1 MLLFAAPIHCHEV
14 HKEHAGKEMNDSLT
28 QRFMGVVSMVGEER
42 ILAERD
48 VSSWFAARGETMEIE
63 NKKCWWM
70 ARVC

>member
-28 QRFMGVVSMVGEER
+28 QRFMGVVSMVGEEM

-48 VSSWFAARGETMEIE
+48 VSSWLAVGVETIE
-63 NKKCWWM
+63 TDNIS
-70 ARVC
+70 AS